1 MAFLQ
6 AVVIVVARE
15 SLSAFNRRGCRV
27 PGTFRPLQSRTA
39 RGRAGRGS
47 PCCSLFTILPSF
59 RSSLGRSP
67 LVLGLARLTG
77 LPSTGVSP
85 CPLRTG
91 AHGCSPTVRLK
102 TQKARPPERLGLGP
116 GPLRAH
122 SDSCL
127 RPRAY
132 LHAGGKVALVV
143 FPGMR
148 ASDEV
153 LTLTF

>member
-1 MAFLQ
+1 MWLPERVLAPSTGGGAGSQ
-6 AVVIVVARE
+6 ARSALFRAAQPGE
-15 SLSAFNRRGCRV
+15 EQAEGALAAPSSPYSLLSAPPR
-27 PGTFRPLQSRTA
+27 
-39 RGRAGRGS
+39 
-47 PCCSLFTILPSF
+47 
-59 RSSLGRSP
+59 GRSP

-91 AHGCSPTVRLK
+91 AHGCSPAVRLK
-102 TQKARPPERLGLGP
+102 TQKARPPEQLGLGP